1 MLGLGYHNDGKGKWK
16 SHEISLIEDNDFY
29 NADIDVFSHNPFDI
43 YGYGETKEEALRD
56 FMKKFKYIMDE
67 WTSFEMM
74 LFESDIITDN
84 IVDVDCFGKKI

>member
-1 MLGLGYHNDGKGKWK
+1 MLELGHHDDGKGRWQ
-16 SHEISLIEDNDFY
+16 SHEISLIEDEFY
-29 NADIDVFSHNPFDI
+29 NGDIDVYSHNPFDI

-74 LFESDIITDN
+74 LFESDFITDN
-84 IVDVDCFGKKI
+84 IVEVDCFGKKI